1 MINRDFFYETQM
13 QLKSLNELRSNR
25 RFQGIDPL
33 QGYVITRAIFDTL
46 SNFSFVYQKAL
57 NSYINYVKIGTPQA
71 IYKRSSVYDFIDGN
85 CFIFHKD
92 AIAIL
97 KESDY
102 FVIKKIDNP
111 DEVFSGILKLS
122 DIPRDHPYHML
133 NSKKFEYVELAMVAC
148 YLTSYELWTEEVT
161 L

>member
-1 MINRDFFYETQM
+1 MTNRDYFFETQR
-13 QLKSLNELRSNR
+13 QLKSLNELRSNP
-25 RFQGIDPL
+25 RFQGIRPL
-33 QGYVITRAIFDTL
+33 QGNVITRAIFDAL

-57 NSYINYVKIGTPQA
+57 DSYINYVKIGTPEA
-71 IYKRSSVYDFIDGN
+71 VHKRNSVYDFVDGS

-102 FVIKKIDNP
+102 FIIKKIDNP
-111 DEVFSGILKLS
+111 DEIFSGIMKLS
-122 DIPRDHPYHML
+122 DIPKDHPYYIH
-133 NSKKFEYVELAMVAC
+133 NNKKFEYAELAMVAY
-148 YLTSYELWTEEVT
+148 YLTSYELWTEEVV